1 MAKRAV
7 ASRRG
12 SSSHVN
18 LTSKQE
24 AFCLKYIELGNAAEA
39 YRQAYPVAK
48 KWKDN
53 GVYVQ
58 ASVLLRNTK
67 VKLRIAELEAVMRRD
82 SEITVERVKQE
93 WAKLAFSDMKDY
105 ATWGAGG
112 VVLTDSAKLGPKTR
126 AVKEISET
134 KFKGERTITFKLHDK
149 VSALDKLSR
158 HLGLYVEADG
168 ATLAQGAL
176 ALDAFREMVKAANT
190 VVIPP
195 VIGRGNGHA

>member
-1 MAKRAV
+1 M

-12 SSSHVN
+12 SSTHLN
-18 LTSKQE
+18 LTGMQQ
-24 AFCLKYIELGNAAEA
+24 AFCLKFFETGNATEA
-39 YRQAYPVAK
+39 YRHAYPVSR

-53 GVYVQ
+53 AVNVQ
-58 ASVLLRNTK
+58 ASVLLKNNK
-67 VKLRIAELEAVMRRD
+67 VKVRLAELDLLVQRD
-82 SEITVERVKQE
+82 GEITVERVKQE

-112 VVLTDSAKLGPKTR
+112 VVLTDSAKLGSKTR

-195 VIGRGNGHA
+195 AIGRGNGHA